1 MRFEIKEVRR
11 VIPKFNQEKKKKNS
25 LTFTNGI

>member
-11 VIPKFNQEKKKKNS
+11 VILKLNPKKTLNLYKQN
-25 LTFTNGI
+25 LT